1 MDGDIAAGSSAGL
14 ASGQAVHRTLAVVD
28 VEAYSDQ
35 RRTNPDRL
43 VVRAAVYAALASA
56 FTAAGVPWDSCDH
69 EDRGDGALVFV
80 PGDVPKGLLVERLPH
95 LLADLLREH
104 NRTHPEGQRV
114 RLRMAVHAGEVYLDG
129 HGVVGHAVNH
139 VCRLVDSPAA
149 KRELTGHAGAL
160 VLVASAWFFDE
171 VVRHSRFAEAGAYRR
186 TRVVDKETDSDA
198 WVLRVGEPI
207 AGGAVPADAFSAAPP
222 LVEVPRQEPRGEA
235 PVRRSGDAALWR
247 ASDDSARALG
257 KRRTAFPLDLSIA
270 ELHRRG
276 LYVPSSFT
284 GPDLAGPSEVPAV
297 AAEVLAGCSVLLL
310 GEPGSGKSVTAY
322 ALLREL
328 RRVAPAIAVR
338 VSGLRE
344 AVDGTSPEWTAA
356 LRAAVEG
363 GARPVLV
370 VDGLDEA
377 VGDEGGGAGLAG
389 LLREAGALFTLVVTC
404 RHREFEDVV
413 APAMDGDVF
422 DSIRAVGGWALDG
435 QFAEFTRVLAAAGVL
450 DSPGDLVELVRASP
464 DLTRMA
470 ARPLYARMI
479 TYLGVERLRGVAN
492 VSALYAEC
500 VDRLAQRSDRALVVA
515 GCRDGA
521 SVDVW
526 VDAAWALFSGRALQ
540 EDRFDFTATSL
551 AVARER
557 AGGCGCAERCGS
569 RDHPAGRADEGAQRC
584 VARALSHLCDRVRA
598 SGRVWGSFIHYSF
611 YEYLVSRAYQ
621 RGLVGGD
628 GAALAECLR
637 LDPTP
642 EIRHFLVDELRATGA
657 PGLEGALERA
667 YRTARERDGAAVA
680 RVTGNLVAYLLSRVA
695 PGGVGALWRLL
706 DGEDDVF
713 LQQALLWGLCHRGDG
728 RALAEFVGRGRSS
741 PRWRAWNRGYLMYY
755 YGDGD
760 RTLEP
765 PHVDSDRARGWSR
778 TRERS
783 IALVRGAGYR
793 DRISAERRYLDLYSF
808 YDFALWR
815 GERLAPDDAEAVR
828 DAWRALRDDPR
839 VDAGL
844 LRELDGMRDAVGG

>member
-1 MDGDIAAGSSAGL
+1 MDGDISAGSSAGL
-14 ASGQAVHRTLAVVD
+14 ASGQAVHRTVAVVD
-28 VEAYSDQ
+28 VEAYGDH

-43 VVRAAVYAALASA
+43 AVRAAVYAALASA
-56 FTAAGVPWDSCDH
+56 FTSAGVPWDSCDLG
-69 EDRGDGALVFV
+69 DRGDGALVLV

-104 NRTHPEGQRV
+104 NRTHPDGQRV

-129 HGVVGHAVNH
+129 HGAVGHAVNH
-139 VCRLVDSPAA
+139 ACRLVDSPAA
-149 KRELTGHAGAL
+149 KRELTGHSGAL
-160 VLVASAWFFDE
+160 VLVVSAWFFDE
-171 VVRHSRFAEAGAYRR
+171 VVRHSRFAEVGAYRR
-186 TRVVDKETDSDA
+186 TRVVAKETDADA
-198 WVLRVGEPI
+198 WVLRVGGPSTGDQGPTGVAQADGPPVERPPTERPPVDVPQQ
-207 AGGAVPADAFSAAPP
+207 GQRGA
-222 LVEVPRQEPRGEA
+222 E
-235 PVRRSGDAALWR
+235 PVRRPGDAALWR

-276 LYVPSSFT
+276 LYVRASFT
-284 GPDLAGPSEVPAV
+284 GPDLVAATGVSSV

-344 AVDGTSPEWTAA
+344 ALDGSGPEWAVA
-356 LRAAVEG
+356 LRAAVG
-363 GARPVLV
+363 SGARPVLV

-389 LLREAGALFTLVVTC
+389 LLREAGAVFTLVVTC

-435 QFAEFTRVLAAAGVL
+435 QFAEFTRRLAAAGVL
-450 DSPGDLVELVRASP
+450 DEPGALVELVRASP

-479 TYLGVERLRGVAN
+479 TCLGAERLRGVAN
-492 VSALYAEC
+492 VPALYAEC
-500 VDRLAQRSDRALVVA
+500 VDLLARRSDRALVVA
-515 GCRDGA
+515 GCRGGSSA
-521 SVDVW
+521 DVW
-526 VDAAWALFSGRALQ
+526 VDAAWALFSGRALR
-540 EDRFDFTATSL
+540 EDRFDFTAISL
-551 AVARER
+551 AVARGPSGE
-557 AGGCGCAERCGS
+557 GAERC
-569 RDHPAGRADEGAQRC
+569 A
-584 VARALSHLCDRVRA
+584 ARALSHLCDRVRA

-611 YEYLVSRAYQ
+611 YEYLVSRSYQ
-621 RGLVGGD
+621 RALAGGGGAGLV
-628 GAALAECLR
+628 EHLR

-642 EIRHFLVDELRATGA
+642 EIRHFLVGELREAGVPDLA
-657 PGLEGALERA
+657 GVLERA
-667 YRTARERDGAAVA
+667 YRTAREREGAAVA
-680 RVTGNLVAYLLSRVA
+680 RVTGNLVAYLLSRAA
-695 PGGVGALWRLL
+695 PGGVGALWRLF

-755 YGDGD
+755 YGDRD

-765 PHVDSDRARGWSR
+765 PHVDSDRAHGWSR

-783 IALVRGAGYR
+783 IALVREAGYR

-815 GERLAPDDAEAVR
+815 GERLAPGDAGAVR
-828 DAWRALRDDPR
+828 DAWRALRDDPG
-839 VDAGL
+839 VDAEL